1 MDRDGQVLGGLLL
14 PDGARMRS
22 YLLWSGCVALAFFSV
37 YPTLNWI
44 TSLRPE
50 PLHLYFAGE
59 LAIPFVPEMI
69 WAYLSMYALFLM
81 PLLFVPAAHLPALGK
96 QLIAGTLV
104 CGILFLLLP
113 AELGFARELPTH
125 SPYAG
130 IYAAMF
136 DVDRPHN
143 LVPSLHVV
151 FTLAIGLACA
161 QAARPLARA
170 CVVIWVSAVV
180 ASTVLVHQHHMLDVA
195 AALMLVF
202 LLRRRYKVP
211 DA

>member
-14 PDGARMRS
+14 PDGARIRG
-22 YLLWSGCVALAFFSV
+22 YLQWSGWVGLAFLSV

-44 TSLRPE
+44 TSLRPQ
-50 PLHLYFAGE
+50 PLHLYVAGE
-59 LAIPFVPEMI
+59 LAVPFVPEMI
-69 WAYLSMYALFLM
+69 WVYVSMYALFLM
-81 PLLFVPAAHLPALGK
+81 PLLFVPAAHMPALGK

-104 CGILFLLLP
+104 SGFLFLLLP
-113 AELGFARELPTH
+113 AELGFARELPTNP
-125 SPYAG
+125 PYAG
-130 IYAAMF
+130 IYAALF

-151 FTLAIGLACA
+151 FTVAIGLACA
-161 QAARPLARA
+161 GAAQPLARA
-170 CVVIWVSAVV
+170 CLVTWIATVV
-180 ASTVLVHQHHMLDVA
+180 ASTLLVHQHHVLDVA
-195 AALMLVF
+195 AALTLVF

>member
-1 MDRDGQVLGGLLL
+1 MDRDGQALGGLLL
-14 PDGARMRS
+14 PDGARMRE
-22 YLLWSGCVALAFFSV
+22 YLLWSGGVGLAFFSV

-59 LAIPFVPEMI
+59 LAVPFVPQMI
-69 WAYLSMYALFLM
+69 WAYLSMYVLFLM
-81 PLLFVPAAHLPALGK
+81 PPLFVPAAHMPALGK

-104 CGILFLLLP
+104 SGFVFLLLP
-113 AELGFARELPTH
+113 AELGFARELPTE

-151 FTLAIGLACA
+151 FTVAIGLACA
-161 QAARPLARA
+161 CAAPPLARA
-170 CVVIWVSAVV
+170 CLVAWISTVV
-180 ASTVLVHQHHMLDVA
+180 ASTVLVHQHHVLDIA
-195 AALMLVF
+195 AALILVF
-202 LLRRRYKVP
+202 LLRRRYRVP